1 MEAISLEWCV
11 VWWAGNEFLDLLQQG
26 ATAVRSWIGQARAEA
41 QAHRTSERVRVVFL
55 LEGAEECVTQQL
67 QERYISLSQP
77 SAHDAAPAT
86 RALLSLQELEDELLR
101 LYVQEELETKL
112 CRDAEES
119 AE

>member
-1 MEAISLEWCV
+1 M
-11 VWWAGNEFLDLLQQG
+11 WWAGSEFLDLLQQG
-26 ATAVRSWIGQARAEA
+26 ATAVRSQINQARAEA
-41 QAHRTSERVRVVFL
+41 EAHQTGETARVVFL

-77 SAHDAAPAT
+77 SAHDVVPTARP
-86 RALLSLQELEDELLR
+86 LLSLQELEDELLR